1 MNIQEYI
8 RPELLILVPVCW
20 GIGLMLKSTP
30 LNNQWIPLIL
40 ALCSILLSGLYVYAF
55 EDWTLSTGIWVG
67 VTQGMLCWVASWL
80 SYEKVIKPKQ

>member
-1 MNIQEYI
+1 MNIQDYI

-30 LNNQWIPLIL
+30 LSNQWIPLIL
-40 ALCSILLSGLYVYAF
+40 ALCSILLSGLYVYASAT
-55 EDWTLSTGIWVG
+55 ETLAMGVFVG